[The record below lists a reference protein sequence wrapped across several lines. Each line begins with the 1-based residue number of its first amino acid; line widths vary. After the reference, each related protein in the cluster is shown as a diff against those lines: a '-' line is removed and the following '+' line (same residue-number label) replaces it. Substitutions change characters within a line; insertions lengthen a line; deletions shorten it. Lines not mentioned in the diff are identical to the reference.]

1 MITIDLRSDTVT
13 QPTQPMLDA
22 MTAAPL
28 GDDVLGDDPTVHR
41 LQAHVAQLLGK
52 EAACFV
58 PTGTMANQAAIR
70 AHTQPGDE
78 VITHQDNHIIHY
90 ETGAPA
96 ALSGVMIRPLQG
108 ERGQFDPDDVRAAI
122 RPVESHFA
130 HSRLLILENTHNR
143 GGGSVWPIDR
153 LAAVCE
159 LGRELG
165 LGLHLDGAR
174 LWNACTAS
182 GISPA
187 QYAAHFDS
195 VSVCFSKGL
204 GCPAGSAVV
213 GDAAFITRVHRFR
226 KMFGGAMRQAG
237 VLAAAAIYAL
247 DCNRDRLDQ
256 DHANAQLLT
265 KELSRC
271 SSLDV
276 DTARTETNM
285 VFFKTKDRTADTL
298 CAQLEENGVRMLAES
313 PQVVRA
319 VTHLGVTR
327 AMIEEAAT
335 RVRSVCS

>member
-1 MITIDLRSDTVT
+1 M
-13 QPTQPMLDA
+13 
-22 MTAAPL
+22 
-28 GDDVLGDDPTVHR
+28 
-41 LQAHVAQLLGK
+41 
-52 EAACFV
+52 
-58 PTGTMANQAAIR
+58 
-70 AHTQPGDE
+70 
-78 VITHQDNHIIHY
+78 
-90 ETGAPA
+90 
-96 ALSGVMIRPLQG
+96 
-108 ERGQFDPDDVRAAI
+108 

-153 LAAVCE
+153 LAAVCQA
-159 LGRELG
+159 GRDLG

-182 GISPA
+182 GVSPA

-204 GCPAGSAVV
+204 GCPAGSAVA
-213 GDAAFITRVHRFR
+213 GDAAFIARVHRFR

-247 DCNRDRLDQ
+247 DCNRERLSE
-256 DHANAQLLT
+256 DHTHAQLLT
-265 KELSRC
+265 QELARC

-285 VFFKTKDRTADTL
+285 VFFEVRDRPAATL
-298 CAQLEENGVRMLAES
+298 CAQLEEKGVRMLTES
-313 PQVVRA
+313 PRIVRA

-327 AMIEEAAT
+327 AMIEEAAA
-335 RVRSVCS
+335 RVRSVCA